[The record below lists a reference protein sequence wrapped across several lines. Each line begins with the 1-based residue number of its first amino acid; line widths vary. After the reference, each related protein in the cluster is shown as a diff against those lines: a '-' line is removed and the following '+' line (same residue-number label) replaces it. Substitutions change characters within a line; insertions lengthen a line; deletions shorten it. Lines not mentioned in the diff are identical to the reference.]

1 MKFFNQYDN
10 KPEDKGQ
17 NLYNPNKEVWQ
28 LDKNGIPAKTQTIN
42 IEKQIQEFYADTEI
56 NNIVKKYNEGDIQ
69 ILNKNKTGQ
78 YLNIQDAPKDLIGI
92 EKHAKKMKKLQKEI
106 ESAQEK
112 DEKSVATE
120 AVKNSSPE
128 QNKNTDSDN
137 LKYDK
142 NVIQAEKEANEKK

>member
-1 MKFFNQYDN
+1 
-10 KPEDKGQ
+10 
-17 NLYNPNKEVWQ
+17 
-28 LDKNGIPAKTQTIN
+28 
-42 IEKQIQEFYADTEI
+42 
-56 NNIVKKYNEGDIQ
+56 
-69 ILNKNKTGQ
+69 
-78 YLNIQDAPKDLIGI
+78 
-92 EKHAKKMKKLQKEI
+92 MKKLQKEI